1 MHLHNIVGSGGS
13 THRKKRVGRGEGSG
27 HGKTSGRGGKGQTA
41 RSGFG
46 QRPGFESGHIQTH
59 RKLPKR
65 GFSNFEFKKSF
76 AIINVGDLNDMEVD
90 VIDRNVLLEHK
101 IIRSHEGPL
110 KVLGTGEILRPVTV
124 TAVHFSKSAKEKI
137 EKAGGKAI
145 ILEVS
150 TPPAAS

>member
-1 MHLHNIVGSGGS
+1 MLLHNIIGASGS
-13 THRKKRVGRGEGSG
+13 THRKKRVGRGEASG

-65 GFSNFEFKKSF
+65 GFSNYEFKKSF
-76 AIINVGDLNDMEVD
+76 AIINVGDINDMELD
-90 VIDRNVLLEHK
+90 VIDREVLLAHK
-101 IIRSHEGPL
+101 IIRCHEGPL
-110 KVLGTGEILRPVTV
+110 KVLGTGDILRPVTV
-124 TAVHFSKSAKEKI
+124 TAASFSKSAKEKI

-145 ILEVS
+145 ILEVN
-150 TPPAAS
+150 TPPPAL